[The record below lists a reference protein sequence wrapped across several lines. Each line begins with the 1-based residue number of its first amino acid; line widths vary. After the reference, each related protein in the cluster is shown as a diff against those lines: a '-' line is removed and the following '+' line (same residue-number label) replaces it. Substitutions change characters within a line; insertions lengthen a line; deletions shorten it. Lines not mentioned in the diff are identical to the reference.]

1 MAPFIDTV
9 RNALLDSAARSRLW
23 LDTPQARGVFKC
35 TIAYTIASLA
45 TFVPFLSNF
54 LGKPDGKHVVATITV
69 YFHPARS
76 VGSMIEAIL
85 IAIVAVAYGE
95 LISILSMVTSVFF
108 GSTMHLVTVSH
119 ILVVVIFIGGGFGFM
134 GWVKQRMQNPLVNV
148 GSTLASLAII
158 GVVTRE
164 NHVMSNVFSN
174 EKILQVFKMLVMGI
188 TTTAAVNLLLW
199 RSSARQSLRQ
209 TMNRVSVPLG
219 DMLYMITGSF
229 LSGSE
234 AGLVSDGFA
243 AATLHYSKSY
253 AQMMKDMREAK
264 FEHYFLGHEE
274 IYDHEKSVS
283 RSMEN
288 LAQSLGGLRN
298 ATNTQLEQLKHPK
311 PASPGETGQ
320 SPVNHARDLFEL
332 FNSSMSMSMTSLRQ
346 NLCRILHEPQF
357 GRPPSYEINI
367 DEDLRRNLMDSL
379 DTFNTSRADALQG
392 LYDRIE
398 QMASSPT
405 TTRANL
411 EEVAAACGH
420 FTFSLQSFGEEV
432 LQYLDVLD
440 DLEYVILHKSRSWRW
455 LLFWQDR
462 NAANHNN
469 AIRMFDSAEA
479 DTLIRTRSRSLSSP
493 EESRALPTRVDVA
506 TWYNA
511 PDVNKVLAWFW
522 RNLSALFKKM
532 ARDEIQFGL
541 KVGIGAAM
549 WAMLAFLPQTR
560 EVYNQWRGE
569 WGLLS
574 FMIVCSM
581 TVGASNTVG
590 WARFIGTLFGA
601 LASVI
606 NWKVSHGYAFALI
619 FLGWL
624 ASFINFY
631 IIIQHGKAA
640 LGRISLLAYNVS
652 TLYAYSMQRKA
663 NGKDSTTDEEVEQPD
678 IVDIAQHRAI
688 AVTAGI
694 IWGLVVCRLI
704 WPISARQKF
713 KESLSVLHLQ
723 MGLIWKRGPLA
734 VLYRS
739 EGSQSYLKSG
749 EQAALQR
756 YAAELENLRQAA
768 ASEFELR
775 GPFPVDVY
783 GRVLRGT
790 DRILDGFY
798 GMSLVACRKGHITE
812 GERALLQYTARE
824 RAILCDHI
832 CQAFQVVASS
842 TMLEY
847 PFADAT
853 PSIVSARE
861 NLLSKIFQ
869 FRKDHSSRPPS
880 HDSED
885 SDDPAEVLVEERDY
899 ALLYAYALVTGQV
912 ADELRMVGKE
922 IGSVFGVLDE
932 DTRLLQ

>member
-1 MAPFIDTV
+1 
-9 RNALLDSAARSRLW
+9 
-23 LDTPQARGVFKC
+23 
-35 TIAYTIASLA
+35 
-45 TFVPFLSNF
+45 
-54 LGKPDGKHVVATITV
+54 
-69 YFHPARS
+69 
-76 VGSMIEAIL
+76 
-85 IAIVAVAYGE
+85 
-95 LISILSMVTSVFF
+95 
-108 GSTMHLVTVSH
+108 
-119 ILVVVIFIGGGFGFM
+119 
-134 GWVKQRMQNPLVNV
+134 
-148 GSTLASLAII
+148 
-158 GVVTRE
+158 
-164 NHVMSNVFSN
+164 
-174 EKILQVFKMLVMGI
+174 
-188 TTTAAVNLLLW
+188 
-199 RSSARQSLRQ
+199 
-209 TMNRVSVPLG
+209 
-219 DMLYMITGSF
+219 
-229 LSGSE
+229 
-234 AGLVSDGFA
+234 
-243 AATLHYSKSY
+243 
-253 AQMMKDMREAK
+253 
-264 FEHYFLGHEE
+264 
-274 IYDHEKSVS
+274 
-283 RSMEN
+283 
-288 LAQSLGGLRN
+288 
-298 ATNTQLEQLKHPK
+298 
-311 PASPGETGQ
+311 
-320 SPVNHARDLFEL
+320 
-332 FNSSMSMSMTSLRQ
+332 
-346 NLCRILHEPQF
+346 
-357 GRPPSYEINI
+357 
-367 DEDLRRNLMDSL
+367 
-379 DTFNTSRADALQG
+379 
-392 LYDRIE
+392 
-398 QMASSPT
+398 
-405 TTRANL
+405 
-411 EEVAAACGH
+411 
-420 FTFSLQSFGEEV
+420 
-432 LQYLDVLD
+432 
-440 DLEYVILHKSRSWRW
+440 
-455 LLFWQDR
+455 
-462 NAANHNN
+462 
-469 AIRMFDSAEA
+469 
-479 DTLIRTRSRSLSSP
+479 
-493 EESRALPTRVDVA
+493 
-506 TWYNA
+506 
-511 PDVNKVLAWFW
+511 
-522 RNLSALFKKM
+522 
-532 ARDEIQFGL
+532 
-541 KVGIGAAM
+541 M

-619 FLGWL
+619 ILGWV

-663 NGKDSTTDEEVEQPD
+663 NGKDSTTDEEFEQPD

-869 FRKDHSSRPPS
+869 FRKEHSSRPPS

-885 SDDPAEVLVEERDY
+885 SDDPADVLVEERDY

>member
-1 MAPFIDTV
+1 MAPFAEAV
-9 RNALLDSAARSRLW
+9 RNSLSDAAARFRRW
-23 LDTPQARGVFKC
+23 LSTPQGRGVLKC
-35 TIAYTIASLA
+35 TVAYTIASLA
-45 TFVPFLSNF
+45 TFAPPLANF
-54 LGKPDGKHVVATITV
+54 LGKPEGKHVVATITV

-85 IAIVAVAYGE
+85 IAIVAVAYAE
-95 LISILSMVTSVFF
+95 VISLLSMATSVFF
-108 GSTMHLVTVSH
+108 GSTMHLVTISH
-119 ILVVVIFIGGGFGFM
+119 VLVVVVFIGGGFGFM
-134 GWVKQRMQNPLVNV
+134 GWVKQRMLNPLVNV

-164 NHVMSNVFSN
+164 NHVVSNVFSN
-174 EKILQVFKMLVMGI
+174 EKVAQVFKMLIMGVS
-188 TTTAAVNLLLW
+188 TTAAVNLLLW

-234 AGLVSDGFA
+234 AGLVSEGFSA
-243 AATLHYSKSY
+243 ASSNYLTAYS
-253 AQMMKDMREAK
+253 QMMKDMREAK

-274 IYDHEKSVS
+274 IYEHEKSVA
-283 RSMEN
+283 RSMET
-288 LAQSLGGLRN
+288 LAQALGGLRN
-298 ATNTQLEQLKHPK
+298 ATNTQLGQLKHPK
-311 PASPGETGQ
+311 PLNQVPGGVASPNTSSE
-320 SPVNHARDLFEL
+320 LFEL
-332 FNSSMSMSMTSLRQ
+332 FNTSMSMSMSSLRQ
-346 NLCRILHEPQF
+346 ALCRILHEPQF
-357 GRPPSYEINI
+357 GRPPSYEINV

-379 DTFNTSRADALQG
+379 GTFNTARGEALQG

-398 QMASSPT
+398 QASSPE

-411 EEVAAACGH
+411 EEIAAACGH
-420 FTFSLQSFGEEV
+420 FAFSLQAFGEEV

-455 LLFWQDR
+455 LLWWKDGNAEGR
-462 NAANHNN
+462 NK
-469 AIRMFDSAEA
+469 AIRLFESPEGDN
-479 DTLIRTRSRSLSSP
+479 LIRTRQRAVSP
-493 EESRALPTRVDVA
+493 DDSVAVPERVDVG

-511 PDVNKVLAWFW
+511 PDANKILAWIW
-522 RNLSALFKKM
+522 RNISALFRKM
-532 ARDEIQFGL
+532 ARDDIQFGL
-541 KVGIGAAM
+541 KVGIGAAL
-549 WAMLAFLPQTR
+549 WAMLAFIEETR
-560 EVYNQWRGE
+560 DLYNQWRGE

-601 LASVI
+601 LFSVV
-606 NWKVSHGYAFALI
+606 NWKVSHGYAIALI

-624 ASFINFY
+624 TSFINFY
-631 IIIQHGKAA
+631 IIVQHGKAS

-652 TLYAYSMQRKA
+652 TLHAYSLQRKA
-663 NGKDSTTDEEVEQPD
+663 DGKDGADDEGGAHPD
-678 IVDIAQHRAI
+678 IVEIAQHRAI

-694 IWGLVVCRLI
+694 IWGLVVCRVI
-704 WPISARQKF
+704 WPISARRKF

-734 VLYRS
+734 VLFRS

-756 YAAELENLRQAA
+756 YAANLESLRQSAV
-768 ASEFELR
+768 SEFELR
-775 GPFPVDVY
+775 GPFPMDVY

-790 DRILDGFY
+790 TRILDGFY
-798 GMSLVACRKGHITE
+798 GMSLVAYRKGHLTE
-812 GERALLQYTARE
+812 GERALLEFTARE

-861 NLLSKIFQ
+861 NLLGKIFQ
-869 FRKDHSSRPPS
+869 FRKDYSLKTSRGGESS
-880 HDSED
+880 
-885 SDDPAEVLVEERDY
+885 EVDIYVEEKDY

-912 ADELRMVGKE
+912 ADELRMVGTE
-922 IGSVFGVLDE
+922 IGSLFGVLDE
-932 DTRLLQ
+932 DTRLLR